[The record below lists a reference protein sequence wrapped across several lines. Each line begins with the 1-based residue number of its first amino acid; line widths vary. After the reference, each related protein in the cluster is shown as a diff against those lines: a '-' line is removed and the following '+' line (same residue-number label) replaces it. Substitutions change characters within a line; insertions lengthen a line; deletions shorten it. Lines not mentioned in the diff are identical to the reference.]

1 MGYTR
6 FGITLVVSL
15 LLMFM
20 LSMSMV
26 RTLDHFILNLSNF
39 WMALVMV
46 AAMGAV
52 MLVAMWGMFR
62 DQRSNTIL
70 LGGFGVLFIG
80 ALWLGRSEALV
91 GDRQFLESMIPH
103 HSRAI
108 LVCQESDLTD
118 PEIIELCEQIVRS
131 QQDEIDQMQEIL
143 ERY

>member
-1 MGYTR
+1 MGYAR

-15 LLMFM
+15 LLMFL

-62 DQRSNTIL
+62 DRRANVIL
-70 LGGFGVLFIG
+70 LAGFGVLFAG

>member
-1 MGYTR
+1 MGYAR

-15 LLMFM
+15 LLMFL

-62 DQRSNTIL
+62 DRRANVIPL
-70 LGGFGVLFIG
+70 AGFGVLFVG

-143 ERY
+143 DRY